1 MIASAAKPGAVPRKR
16 EVPQVITIE
25 PVMIAS
31 AAKPGAVP
39 RKRGKAG
46 APRSSPSIQLGGG
59 FARHGV
65 VEHFQGFPSGR
76 RGFLL
81 GFFFGPAHS

>member
-1 MIASAAKPGAVPRKR
+1 MMIASAAKPGAVPRKR
-16 EVPQVITIE
+16 EVP
-25 PVMIAS
+25 
-31 AAKPGAVP
+31 PGHHHRTSDD
-39 RKRGKAG
+39 RKRGEAGRSPPQAGG